1 MSLFINSHNI
11 RRLME
16 ALFFLLLQ
24 SQFLVKNKY
33 AAPGKVAISG
43 ASNGGQKSTPVSVL
57 TLTSR

>member
-1 MSLFINSHNI
+1 
-11 RRLME
+11 ME
-16 ALFFLLLQ
+16 ALFFWLQ